1 MTIGLSEKTINN
13 ITNIIENKKCL
24 DWKPDTE
31 DKRYIKYKC
40 HCGKDGRTLKQ
51 GIVRPEWNGCSECSK
66 KKTSNEVKENI
77 IKIIEEAGY
86 EFVSIEEGRNVNYKC
101 KHGSFHTHSSN
112 CQRGNFR
119 GNCNICKYQENE
131 EKDEKIL
138 KEVQESVPIL
148 LERGEWYS
156 GRHQGGITET
166 ATHIKVTFHSDQ
178 GGNSKS
184 FGIKQYGRD
193 RAMNLASNYRIRESI
208 KRQLSKNRI
217 RSVKVVS
224 HPVLPKDYEFLE
236 IFLSDEKCMMF
247 EKEHYDIIKD
257 KSIYLFR
264 GSKDKTEYAKME
276 KALLHRIFYPEFTEV
291 DHIDRNGLNNLR
303 FNVRE
308 GADKV
313 NANNKS
319 IQINNKSGVTG
330 VIFEDGLKS
339 RWKAQWNDSEGNKK
353 TKSFSINK
361 YGEKAFIKACE
372 FREKNH
378 QDKLDKIMNVKKEE
392 SEKESKEEEKEEEE
406 SEEDFKAKEYVFP
419 SGRTELCKGYEPMC
433 FDLLLKDGYKED
445 DLVVGYKGR
454 DEIWY
459 NNPITGNKSR
469 YFPDGFILSD
479 NAILEVK
486 SEYYYNKEYDKN
498 MAKFKAATA
507 MGLNVHVY
515 IFNNNALVDTEVHL
529 VS

>member
-1 MTIGLSEKTINN
+1 MTIGLSKKTINN
-13 ITNIIENKKCL
+13 INNIMENKKCL

-31 DKRYIKYKC
+31 DKRYIKYIC

-66 KKTSNEVKENI
+66 KKTSAVVQKNI

-101 KHGSFHTHSSN
+101 KHGSFHIHSSN

-119 GNCNICKYQENE
+119 GSCNTCKYQEKD

-138 KEVQESVPIL
+138 KKVKEPVPIL

-193 RAMNLASNYRIRESI
+193 RAMNLASNYKIRESI

-217 RSVKVVS
+217 RNVKVIS
-224 HPVLPKDYEFLE
+224 HPVLQKDYEFLE

-308 GADKV
+308 GTGKV
-313 NANNKS
+313 NANNKG
-319 IQINNKSGVTG
+319 IQTNNKSGVTG

-372 FREKNH
+372 CREENH
-378 QDKLDKIMNVKKEE
+378 QDKMDKIMNV
-392 SEKESKEEEKEEEE
+392 EEE
-406 SEEDFKAKEYVFP
+406 SEEIKVKEYVFP
-419 SGRTELCKGYEPMC
+419 SGRTELCEGYESMC

-445 DLVVGYKGR
+445 DLVVCYKGH

-459 NNPITGNKSR
+459 DNPDTGKRIR
-469 YFPDGFILSD
+469 YFPVGFILSD

-486 SEYYYNKEYDKN
+486 SEYYYNKEYQNN

-515 IFNNNALVDTEVHL
+515 IFNNNGLVDTEIHL
-529 VS
+529 GC